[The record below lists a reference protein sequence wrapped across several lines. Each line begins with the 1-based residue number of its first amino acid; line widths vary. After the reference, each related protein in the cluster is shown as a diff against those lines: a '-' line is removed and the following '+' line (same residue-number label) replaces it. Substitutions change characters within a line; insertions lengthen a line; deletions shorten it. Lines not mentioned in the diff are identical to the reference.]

1 MESADSDGALTPLID
16 DEPVKEL
23 DGAKAVAEA
32 AKKTA
37 DSAEA
42 FMVLT
47 VYNKMDC
54 ARLSFAS
61 CVSCQD
67 IHAPHLSH
75 LHAPHLPLGRIAKAP
90 THPDQ

>member
-61 CVSCQD
+61 CVSWTVVFA
-67 IHAPHLSH
+67 APYGAVFHLES
-75 LHAPHLPLGRIAKAP
+75 L
-90 THPDQ
+90 D

>member
-61 CVSCQD
+61 CVFMALFLRRPMGPYSTWS
-67 IHAPHLSH
+67 LW
-75 LHAPHLPLGRIAKAP
+75 L
-90 THPDQ
+90 THK